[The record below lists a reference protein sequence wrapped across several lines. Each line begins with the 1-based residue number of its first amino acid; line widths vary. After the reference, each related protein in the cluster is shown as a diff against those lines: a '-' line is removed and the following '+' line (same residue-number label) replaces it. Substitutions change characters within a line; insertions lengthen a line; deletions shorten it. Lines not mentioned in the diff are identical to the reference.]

1 VSPAAVGDKGGPVDL
16 GARLRTARQEAGL
29 SMRAL
34 ARESG
39 VSQPFLS
46 LVERGQ
52 SAPSIST
59 LYRIAAALGITPVE
73 LMAGDRIETS
83 RNAASVLCLRSGSG
97 RRLPV
102 SEASNSAVGTVLS
115 STADLEVVEYRIAP
129 GEDLG
134 DWFSSSGTQNLT
146 VIEGRLRVELEGL
159 GEWDLSSG
167 DSLTHPSQ
175 IRHRWSVGTDEGAHL
190 MLAVARQV

>member
-1 VSPAAVGDKGGPVDL
+1 MSDQAEPAEL
-16 GARLRTARQEAGL
+16 GARLREARQKAGL

-46 LVERGQ
+46 MVERGQ

-59 LYRIAAALGITPVE
+59 LYRIAAALGIAPVE
-73 LMAGDRIETS
+73 LMAGDGIEPS
-83 RNAASVLCLRSGSG
+83 RGAASVLCVRSGNG

-134 DWFSSSGTQNLT
+134 DWFSSPGTQNLT
-146 VIEGRLRVELEGL
+146 VIAGRLTVELEGL
-159 GEWDLSSG
+159 GVWELAGG

-175 IRHRWSVGTDEGAHL
+175 ISHRWSVGAAEGAHL
-190 MLAVARQV
+190 MLAVARQA

>member
-1 VSPAAVGDKGGPVDL
+1 MSAAVASQQGAPADL

-46 LVERGQ
+46 MVERGQ

-59 LYRIAAALGITPVE
+59 LYRIAAALGIAPVE
-73 LMAGDRIETS
+73 LMAGDGVEPS
-83 RNAASVLCLRSGSG
+83 RSAASVLCVRSGSG

-146 VIEGRLRVELEGL
+146 VIDGRLRVELEGQ
-159 GEWDLSSG
+159 GEWELSAG

-175 IRHRWSVGTDEGAHL
+175 IRHRWSVSVAEGAHL
-190 MLAVARQV
+190 MLAVARQA